1 MSNLVKMKK
10 KGLINPPDFVH
21 SQLQYETVMGSVS
34 YGVSDVGSDL
44 DIYGFCIPNKDMVFP
59 HIKGEVF
66 GFGRQTQR
74 FDQFQQ
80 HHVDDKDTG
89 NEYDFSIY
97 SIIKYFQL
105 CMENNPNII
114 DSLFT
119 PRRCITHS
127 TKIGEMVRENRK
139 LFLHKG
145 CWHKFKG
152 YSFSQMHKMRI
163 KNPEPGSKRYDSVMF
178 HKYDL
183 KFAYHVVR
191 LLGEVE
197 QILIEHDL
205 DLERNREQLKSIRR
219 GEWELED
226 IEEYFQTKEKE
237 LESVYLS
244 STLQYKPDED
254 KIKQLLIN
262 CLEEHFG
269 SLKDCVIIPNSTNLI
284 IADLQEIIQKYQSQ
298 LGN

>member
-1 MSNLVKMKK
+1 MNIGAQRGKINMSNLVKMKK

-21 SQLQYETVMGSVS
+21 SQLQYETIMGSVS

-44 DIYGFCIPNKDMVFP
+44 DIYGFCIPNKDMIFP
-59 HIKGEVF
+59 NLKGEIF

-80 HHVDDKDTG
+80 HHVVDKDTDK
-89 NEYDFSIY
+89 EYDFSIY

-105 CMENNPNII
+105 CMENNPNMI

-119 PRRCITHS
+119 PRRCITYS

-163 KNPEPGSKRYDSVMF
+163 KNPEPESKRYKSVML

-219 GEWELED
+219 GEWKLED

-244 STLQYKPDED
+244 SDLQYKPNED

-269 SLKDCVIIPNSTNLI
+269 SLKDCIVLPN
-284 IADLQEIIQKYQSQ
+284 
-298 LGN
+298 

>member
-34 YGVSDVGSDL
+34 
-44 DIYGFCIPNKDMVFP
+44 FCIPNKDMIFP
-59 HIKGEVF
+59 HLKGEIF

-80 HHVDDKDTG
+80 HHVVDKETG
-89 NEYDFSIY
+89 KEYDFSIY

-105 CMENNPNII
+105 CMENNPNMI

-127 TKIGEMVRENRK
+127 TRIGEMIRENRK

-145 CWHKFKG
+145 SWFKFKG
-152 YSFSQMHKMRI
+152 YSYSQMHKMRI
-163 KNPEPGSKRYDSVMF
+163 KNPEPGSKRYESVQAMG
-178 HKYDL
+178 YDV

-219 GEWELED
+219 GEWKLEK
-226 IEEYFQTKEKE
+226 IEEYFSTKEKE

-244 STLQYKPDED
+244 SSLQHKPNED
-254 KIKQLLIN
+254 KIKQLLID

-284 IADLQEIIQKYQSQ
+284 IADLQEIIQKYQSR